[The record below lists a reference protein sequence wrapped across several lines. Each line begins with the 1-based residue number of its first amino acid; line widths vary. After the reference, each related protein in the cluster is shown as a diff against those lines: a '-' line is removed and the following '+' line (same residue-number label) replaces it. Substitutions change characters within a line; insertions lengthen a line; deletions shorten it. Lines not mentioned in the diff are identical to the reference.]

1 MYLIYFVFQEE
12 QFLFYWVNK
21 NFNVSVFLEY
31 FFCELMLLVLVLLDS
46 DDEEV
51 FVYNEEEIVN
61 FFKVILK
68 DKDIFLFSLKSKILK
83 YFINFVGLRFKWFFF
98 DYLLLNI

>member
-1 MYLIYFVFQEE
+1 
-12 QFLFYWVNK
+12 
-21 NFNVSVFLEY
+21 
-31 FFCELMLLVLVLLDS
+31 MLLVLVLLES
-46 DDEEV
+46 DDEEL

-68 DKDIFLFSLKSKILK
+68 DKDIFLFSLKSKNLK

>member
-1 MYLIYFVFQEE
+1 M
-12 QFLFYWVNK
+12 
-21 NFNVSVFLEY
+21 EY

-46 DDEEV
+46 DDEEL

-68 DKDIFLFSLKSKILK
+68 DKDIFLLSLKSKILK
-83 YFINFVGLRFKWFFF
+83 IFY
-98 DYLLLNI
+98 

>member
-1 MYLIYFVFQEE
+1 M
-12 QFLFYWVNK
+12 
-21 NFNVSVFLEY
+21 EY

-46 DDEEV
+46 DDEEL

>member
-1 MYLIYFVFQEE
+1 
-12 QFLFYWVNK
+12 
-21 NFNVSVFLEY
+21 
-31 FFCELMLLVLVLLDS
+31 MLLVLVLLDS
-46 DDEEV
+46 DDEEL

-83 YFINFVGLRFKWFFF
+83 YFINFVGLRFKWVFF
-98 DYLLLNI
+98 